1 MVSGPDTTTT
11 CGNPNALLKI
21 NEQYVVGVGSV
32 CGAIPSWSTLQ
43 SYSVSEL
50 MTLRALSQDF
60 EAGILECGATDGDG
74 GTTTDGGGTDGGA
87 TDGEVLT
94 FVPPSLLLVTVIS
107 STAAVVSVMTTLF

>member
-32 CGAIPSWSTLQ
+32 CGAISRWSTLQ

-50 MTLRALSQDF
+50 QTLRALSQDF
-60 EAGILECGATDGDG
+60 EAGALKCGA
-74 GTTTDGGGTDGGA
+74 
-87 TDGEVLT
+87 LT
-94 FVPPSLLLVTVIS
+94 FVPSLSLIIS
-107 STAAVVSVMTTLF
+107 SMALVIMTTLFH